1 MKQLTLRGFDDELER
16 EILRVADTYGISL
29 NQAVL
34 RLLRR
39 AAGLEAPQSPEGGV
53 PGPPRVG
60 SALDRHFGTWTQEE
74 AEELAEANRVFEQ
87 IDEDLWS

>member
-1 MKQLTLRGFDDELER
+1 MKQLTLRGFDEELER
-16 EILRVADTYGISL
+16 EIQRVADVYEISL

-39 AAGLEAPQSPEGGV
+39 GAGLDTQH

-60 SALDRHFGTWTQEE
+60 NALDHHFGTWSDEE
-74 AEELAEANRVFEQ
+74 AEELRDANRVFER
-87 IDEDLWS
+87 IDADIWA